1 MSCGK
6 KSEGLYHLHENNFEL
21 ELFDSIVVDYIGKLA
36 LQDVSPNGRCFLA
49 YDQVASKFVTF
60 SDQGQVIG
68 MFVLKGEGPGK
79 YGSYHTGKPVFVD
92 NESFLLSSNK
102 GQFQYNL
109 EGELVQHFRPDFQ
122 PSYRF
127 IVPSAKNTVRVNG
140 GFVSILQG
148 RYNDLGVSIEHQLQS
163 RQLVFLDISTREFLP
178 VVPFPAVSKF
188 SSDHLLYHDV
198 YVRPVL
204 ASNHDMLYVAFSNEP
219 KLYGYKKGDWE
230 KPAWSVDFPIENFV
244 EAKGIEVDKT
254 DFEFDI
260 SQFYY
265 GGIQSLD
272 ILRDSLFLVK
282 YSEGLPLDEVKA
294 LQEQH
299 KDDMDVFFQEVG
311 KLNKTHFQVLKG
323 EQLSSD
329 IQVPNPLGVMSI
341 VEGGRYLWFDLNYE
355 QKENDYS
362 VFYKCKLIQR

>member
-6 KSEGLYHLHENNFEL
+6 KSEGLSHLQENNFEL

-79 YGSYHTGKPVFVD
+79 YGNYHTGKPVFID

-102 GQFQYNL
+102 GQFQYSL
-109 EGELVQHFRPDFQ
+109 KGDLLHHFEPDFEA
-122 PSYRF
+122 SYRF
-127 IVPSAKNTVRVNG
+127 IVPSAKNTVAMKK

-148 RYNDLGVSIEHQLQS
+148 RYNDLGVSIEHQLKS
-163 RQLVFLDISTREFLP
+163 RQLEYLDISSGKFIP
-178 VVPFPAVSKF
+178 IVPFPAKSKF
-188 SSDHLLYHDV
+188 SSDQLLFHDV
-198 YVRPVL
+198 YVRPIL
-204 ASNHDMLYVAFSNEP
+204 ASEEDMLFVTFSNESR
-219 KLYGYKKGDWE
+219 LYGYKEGEWE
-230 KPAWSVDFPIENFV
+230 EPAWSVDLPIENFV
-244 EAKGIEVDKT
+244 EAKGIEADKT

-260 SQFYY
+260 TQFYF

-272 ILRDSLFLVK
+272 VLTDSLFLIK
-282 YSEGLPLDEVKA
+282 YSEGLPLDEVKS

-299 KDDMDVFFQEVG
+299 KDEMEVFFQ
-311 KLNKTHFQVLKG
+311 KIAQLNKTHFQVLEGNKF
-323 EQLSSD
+323 SHD
-329 IQVPNPLGVMSI
+329 IQVPDPLGVLSL
-341 VEGGRYLWFDLNYE
+341 VQERQYLWFDLDYE

-362 VFYKCKLIQR
+362 VFYKCKLIEI